1 MSSQIYFDQ
10 VTSPVGKLQLICSDD
25 GITALHMNADNSK
38 PPSGAKRGHPLLD
51 KAKMQLDEYFAG
63 KRRNFDLPLAA
74 QGTPFQRKVWQALCS
89 IPFAKTLSYG
99 EVARKVGKPGASRA
113 VGGANNRNPIG
124 IIVPCHRVIGADG
137 SLTGYGGGLDRK
149 QWLLEHERASL

>member
-1 MSSQIYFDQ
+1 MPNAYFEPID
-10 VTSPVGKLQLICSDD
+10 SPVGKLLLTCTDE
-25 GITALHMNADNSK
+25 GITALHMDSDGRK
-38 PPSGAKRGHPLLD
+38 PPASAKRGHPLLD
-51 KAKMQLDEYFAG
+51 KAKVQLDEYFKG
-63 KRRNFDLPLAA
+63 KRRDFDLPLAA
-74 QGTPFQRKVWQALCS
+74 QGTPFQRKVWQTLCS